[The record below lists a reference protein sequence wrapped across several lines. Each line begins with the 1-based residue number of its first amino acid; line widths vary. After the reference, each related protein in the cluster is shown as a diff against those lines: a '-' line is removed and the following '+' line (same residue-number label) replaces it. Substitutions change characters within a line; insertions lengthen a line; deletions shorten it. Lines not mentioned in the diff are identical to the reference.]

1 MMMAGPNQGQKPGFF
16 DDWPV
21 LEAEIKAY
29 LAERQAGDPQNS
41 GDVKPRGAGGAL
53 LNFLSVNPAQ
63 MAVENDP
70 EKDEWDGEVNVLSYS
85 ELTR

>member
-1 MMMAGPNQGQKPGFF
+1 MMMAGPNKGQKPGFF
-16 DDWPV
+16 GDWPV
-21 LEAEIKAY
+21 LEDEIKAY
-29 LAERQAGDPQNS
+29 LAERQAGEPENT
-41 GDVKPRGAGGAL
+41 GDVKSRGAGGAL